1 MATATAPAPA
11 APVEIVSATP
21 AKKESKRPRPNVNVI
36 KVEGQPMSFPIF
48 ATEKDAEGKE
58 PKLGA
63 VTVTKNADG
72 TEKETIDTARA
83 IPCEGYRLCKVTRKS
98 DKKEV
103 FTYARSTDL
112 ALANVAAA
120 DYESVFTDAKKRG
133 RSAKVDPIYKNFLE
147 MLIKA
152 GNLKDATEF
161 VTAHPIYAQ
170 FMPAGK

>member
-21 AKKESKRPRPNVNVI
+21 AKKESKRPRPNVNYPPVAYNS
-36 KVEGQPMSFPIF
+36 EAE
-48 ATEKDAEGKE
+48 ATGKE

-63 VTVTKNADG
+63 VTETTNPDG
-72 TEKETIDTARA
+72 TKTEKIDTTRA
-83 IPCEGYRLCKVTRKS
+83 IAADGYRLCKVVRKS
-98 DKKEV
+98 DKKEFFV
-103 FTYARSTDL
+103 WQRTTDL
-112 ALANVAAA
+112 ALAVVAANEY
-120 DYESVFTDAKKRG
+120 DSTFTDAKKRG
-133 RSAKVDPIYKNFLE
+133 RSAKVDPIYKNFLD